1 MIKLYIRVSKEN
13 LNMKWNFKGAIP
25 NKSVTQNK
33 ILLVSLWIKI
43 EVTDYKIKFIK
54 PQNMKSILNL

>member
-1 MIKLYIRVSKEN
+1 
-13 LNMKWNFKGAIP
+13 MKWNFKGAIP